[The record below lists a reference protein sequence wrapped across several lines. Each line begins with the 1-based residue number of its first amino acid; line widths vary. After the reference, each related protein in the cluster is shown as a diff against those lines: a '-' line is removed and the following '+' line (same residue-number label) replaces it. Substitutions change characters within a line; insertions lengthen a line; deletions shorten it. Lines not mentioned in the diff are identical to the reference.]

1 MKKYELTQEQ
11 INQLAEKKHAK
22 ELLKEFLPEAFENE
36 LEVGEIWKPIHNYE
50 EFYEVSNYGNVRTIP
65 RQVKHSRN
73 KEYSR
78 SVKSK
83 LLLKSRNQQGYFKVL
98 LSKEGI
104 KKTHL
109 IHHLVAESFLNHYNR
124 NNFIC
129 VDHIDENKLNNNVNN
144 LQIITKKENTKKSFD
159 FKLEKF
165 VKGDY
170 WFHNTGSLNLIIDI
184 TKKHGGTIKT
194 KPIYPNSNNYSF
206 HSIKVMQ
213 RKATEEEVREAL
225 INEAIKRGYK
235 KGVKCKFG
243 TSKEIRTIET
253 NKFFFDF
260 NSNKLYLRHS
270 SGDNADEIFRNGF
283 WAEIVIEDIPTQEE
297 IDRVINY
304 LKNK

>member
-22 ELLKEFLPEAFENE
+22 ELLQKFIPDAFEAK
-36 LEVGEIWKPIHNYE
+36 LEVGKWYISEYYLVYYLGNYKCNCIKLIDGE
-50 EFYEVSNYGNVRTIP
+50 WIENVH
-65 RQVKHSRN
+65 HSL
-73 KEYSR
+73 SGH
-78 SVKSK
+78 
-83 LLLKSRNQQGYFKVL
+83 LKSYRL
-98 LSKEGI
+98 
-104 KKTHL
+104 
-109 IHHLVAESFLNHYNR
+109 
-124 NNFIC
+124 
-129 VDHIDENKLNNNVNN
+129 
-144 LQIITKKENTKKSFD
+144 
-159 FKLEKF
+159 
-165 VKGDY
+165 
-170 WFHNTGSLNLIIDI
+170 
-184 TKKHGGTIKT
+184 
-194 KPIYPNSNNYSF
+194 
-206 HSIKVMQ
+206 
-213 RKATEEEVREAL
+213 ATEEEVVKAL
-225 INEAIKRGYK
+225 INEAIKRGYT

>member
-22 ELLKEFLPEAFENE
+22 ELLQEFLPEAFENK
-36 LEVGEIWKPIHNYE
+36 LEVGKWY
-50 EFYEVSNYGNVRTIP
+50 
-65 RQVKHSRN
+65 
-73 KEYSR
+73 
-78 SVKSK
+78 KSK
-83 LLLKSRNQQGYFKVL
+83 YN
-98 LSKEGI
+98 
-104 KKTHL
+104 KTKIL
-109 IHHLVAESFLNHYNR
+109 F
-124 NNFIC
+124 F
-129 VDHIDENKLNNNVNN
+129 
-144 LQIITKKENTKKSFD
+144 TKKETCSYDMGYGFNYLGIYK
-159 FKLEKF
+159 EKNF
-165 VKGDY
+165 
-170 WFHNTGSLNLIIDI
+170 NLLGSATYEFEL
-184 TKKHGGTIKT
+184 
-194 KPIYPNSNNYSF
+194 
-206 HSIKVMQ
+206 
-213 RKATEEEVREAL
+213 ATEEEVKEAL

>member
-22 ELLKEFLPEAFENE
+22 ELLKEFIPKAFENE
-36 LEVGEIWKPIHNYE
+36 LEVGKWYISERYLVYYLGNYKCNCI
-50 EFYEVSNYGNVRTIP
+50 EFSDGKWIENVHHSLSCHLKNYR
-65 RQVKHSRN
+65 
-73 KEYSR
+73 
-78 SVKSK
+78 
-83 LLLKSRNQQGYFKVL
+83 L
-98 LSKEGI
+98 
-104 KKTHL
+104 
-109 IHHLVAESFLNHYNR
+109 
-124 NNFIC
+124 
-129 VDHIDENKLNNNVNN
+129 
-144 LQIITKKENTKKSFD
+144 
-159 FKLEKF
+159 
-165 VKGDY
+165 
-170 WFHNTGSLNLIIDI
+170 
-184 TKKHGGTIKT
+184 
-194 KPIYPNSNNYSF
+194 
-206 HSIKVMQ
+206 
-213 RKATEEEVREAL
+213 ATEEEVVKAL
-225 INEAIKRGYK
+225 INEAIKRGYN

>member
-22 ELLKEFLPEAFENE
+22 ELLKEFLPEAFETK
-36 LEVGEIWKPIHNYE
+36 LEVGKWYISEHYLVYYLGNYKCNCIE
-50 EFYEVSNYGNVRTIP
+50 LCDGEWFENAH
-65 RQVKHSRN
+65 HSL
-73 KEYSR
+73 SGH
-78 SVKSK
+78 
-83 LLLKSRNQQGYFKVL
+83 LKSYRL
-98 LSKEGI
+98 
-104 KKTHL
+104 
-109 IHHLVAESFLNHYNR
+109 
-124 NNFIC
+124 
-129 VDHIDENKLNNNVNN
+129 
-144 LQIITKKENTKKSFD
+144 
-159 FKLEKF
+159 
-165 VKGDY
+165 
-170 WFHNTGSLNLIIDI
+170 
-184 TKKHGGTIKT
+184 
-194 KPIYPNSNNYSF
+194 
-206 HSIKVMQ
+206 
-213 RKATEEEVREAL
+213 ATEEEVKEAL
-225 INEAIKRGYK
+225 ISEAIKRGYK

>member
-22 ELLKEFLPEAFENE
+22 ELLQKFIPDAFEAK
-36 LEVGEIWKPIHNYE
+36 LEVGKWYISEYYLVYYLGNYKCNCIE
-50 EFYEVSNYGNVRTIP
+50 LSDGEWFDNIY
-65 RQVKHSRN
+65 HSF
-73 KEYSR
+73 SGH
-78 SVKSK
+78 
-83 LLLKSRNQQGYFKVL
+83 LKSYRL
-98 LSKEGI
+98 
-104 KKTHL
+104 
-109 IHHLVAESFLNHYNR
+109 
-124 NNFIC
+124 
-129 VDHIDENKLNNNVNN
+129 
-144 LQIITKKENTKKSFD
+144 
-159 FKLEKF
+159 
-165 VKGDY
+165 
-170 WFHNTGSLNLIIDI
+170 
-184 TKKHGGTIKT
+184 
-194 KPIYPNSNNYSF
+194 
-206 HSIKVMQ
+206 
-213 RKATEEEVREAL
+213 ATEEEVVKAL

>member
-11 INQLAEKKHAK
+11 IEKLAEKKHAK
-22 ELLKEFLPEAFENE
+22 ELLKEFLPEAFENKVE
-36 LEVGEIWKPIHNYE
+36 EWLPVLNYKG
-50 EFYEVSNYGNVRTIP
+50 FYEVSNFGHIRSLS
-65 RQVKHSRN
+65 REVKHSKNPLFTRKVASRILLPTINN
-73 KEYSR
+73 K
-78 SVKSK
+78 
-83 LLLKSRNQQGYFKVL
+83 GYYKVR

-104 KKTHL
+104 KNTHL
-109 IHHLVAESFLNHYNR
+109 IHHLVAESFLNHTVR
-124 NNFIC
+124 NSKIC
-129 VDHIDENKLNNNVNN
+129 IDHMNENKLDNRAEN

-159 FKLEKF
+159 FKLDKF
-165 VKGDY
+165 TVGDF
-170 WFHNTGSLNLIIDI
+170 WFHSTGTLNLIIEV
-184 TKKHGGTIKT
+184 TKLHGGTLKC
-194 KPIYPNSNNYSF
+194 KPIHSDNYSF
-206 HSIKVMQ
+206 HGIGVMD
-213 RKATEEEVREAL
+213 RKATEEEVVKAL

-283 WAEIVIEDIPTQEE
+283 WVEIIKEDIPTQEE

>member
-22 ELLKEFLPEAFENE
+22 ELLKEFIPEAFENE
-36 LEVGEIWKPIHNYE
+36 LEFGKWYISKHYLVYYLGNYKCNCIKLSDGEWIE
-50 EFYEVSNYGNVRTIP
+50 NVY
-65 RQVKHSRN
+65 HSL
-73 KEYSR
+73 SGH
-78 SVKSK
+78 
-83 LLLKSRNQQGYFKVL
+83 LKSYRL
-98 LSKEGI
+98 
-104 KKTHL
+104 
-109 IHHLVAESFLNHYNR
+109 
-124 NNFIC
+124 
-129 VDHIDENKLNNNVNN
+129 
-144 LQIITKKENTKKSFD
+144 
-159 FKLEKF
+159 
-165 VKGDY
+165 
-170 WFHNTGSLNLIIDI
+170 
-184 TKKHGGTIKT
+184 
-194 KPIYPNSNNYSF
+194 
-206 HSIKVMQ
+206 
-213 RKATEEEVREAL
+213 ATEEEVVKAL

>member
-22 ELLKEFLPEAFENE
+22 ELLQKFIPDAFEAK
-36 LEVGEIWKPIHNYE
+36 LEVGKWYISEHYLVYYLGNYKCNCIKFSDGE
-50 EFYEVSNYGNVRTIP
+50 WFENAY
-65 RQVKHSRN
+65 HSL
-73 KEYSR
+73 SGH
-78 SVKSK
+78 
-83 LLLKSRNQQGYFKVL
+83 LKSYRL
-98 LSKEGI
+98 
-104 KKTHL
+104 
-109 IHHLVAESFLNHYNR
+109 
-124 NNFIC
+124 
-129 VDHIDENKLNNNVNN
+129 
-144 LQIITKKENTKKSFD
+144 
-159 FKLEKF
+159 
-165 VKGDY
+165 
-170 WFHNTGSLNLIIDI
+170 
-184 TKKHGGTIKT
+184 
-194 KPIYPNSNNYSF
+194 
-206 HSIKVMQ
+206 
-213 RKATEEEVREAL
+213 ATEEEVVKAL